1 MNIKG
6 KTVLVTG
13 GARGIGRATAEAF
26 VARGARLVIGDI
38 DEELAREVSGELG
51 GRALGLPLDV
61 TSPTSFATCWG
72 EALAAFGRVDVL
84 VNNAGIMPTGSF
96 VDESETSTD
105 RQIAINLKGV
115 INGCRLAGRHMG
127 VGGGAVVNIASLA
140 GATGFPGV
148 ATYSATKFAVV
159 GLSQAL
165 RAEFEPLGISLHV
178 VMPGVVRTELSA
190 GMQLPAALRGFVTV
204 EPGDVAR
211 AVVRSVETGRFDS
224 KVPRRLGVLLRSSS
238 FVPDRARRGLERR
251 TGYDDV
257 LTGADPDARRAYE
270 ERIAALSEA
279 PKDV

>member
-1 MNIKG
+1 MNVKG

-13 GARGIGRATAEAF
+13 GGRGIGRATAEAF
-26 VARGARLVIGDI
+26 VGRGARLVIGDI
-38 DEELAREVSGELG
+38 DEGLARQAAGELG
-51 GRALGLPLDV
+51 RGAVGLPLDV
-61 TSPTSFATCWG
+61 TSATSFATCWDG
-72 EALAAFGRVDVL
+72 ALAAFGRVDVL
-84 VNNAGIMPTGSF
+84 VNNAGIMPTGPF
-96 VDESETSTD
+96 VDESEASTD
-105 RQIAINLKGV
+105 RQLAINLRGV

-165 RAEFEPLGISLHV
+165 RAEFEPLGISVHV

-190 GMQLPAALRGFVTV
+190 GMRLPAALRGFVTV
-204 EPGDVAR
+204 EPRDVAR
-211 AVVRSVETGRFDS
+211 AVVRSVETGRFDT
-224 KVPRRLGVLLRSSS
+224 KVPRRLGLLLRSSL

-270 ERIAALSEA
+270 ARIATLPEGPS
-279 PKDV
+279 DL